1 VSPRRIYRR
10 IGNRGIVL
18 SLLGFLWILTAIG
31 LATSPIE
38 RSGVPDESLPVWLRA
53 ALWGVAG
60 FVAVVATWW
69 KRWDE
74 LAWGLLILPLSMR
87 LLSYLYGWIF
97 GTFPPGWRA
106 VCIYAAMAL
115 LVNRCAAGL
124 DRPAPWDGR
133 ERRTWIQ
140 RQ

>member
-1 VSPRRIYRR
+1 MSPRRVYRR

-18 SLLGFLWILTAIG
+18 SLLGFLWIITAIG
-31 LATSPIE
+31 LATSPPP
-38 RSGVPDESLPVWLRA
+38 VQPDDVFPLSARVTVWA
-53 ALWGVAG
+53 VAG
-60 FVAVVATWW
+60 AVAIVATWW

-74 LAWGLLILPLSMR
+74 LAWGLLILPLSVR
-87 LLSYLYGWIF
+87 LLSYAYGWIS
-97 GTFPPGWRA
+97 GSYPPGWRA
-106 VCIYAAMAL
+106 VCVYAAMAL

-133 ERRTWIQ
+133 ERRQWIQ